1 MNEETIIENRHL
13 VNGQN
18 DKQGESIVWKH
29 VLLGGV
35 PGILMGAGLVYA
47 SRADAA
53 NHNKEEFA
61 GQNSS
66 NVPESEQ
73 QRNIVPEGALP
84 VAKLH
89 NELSFGEAFAQARA
103 EVGSGGVFIWH
114 GGIYNTYTVEEWNV
128 MTPQQKIDFAHQVNP
143 EYQAHEIPT
152 PTDAQPEVVVHVV
165 VDGSPDQPSNSID
178 VSIVEKQIAHN
189 FDMGEDVHIVGY
201 ANAAGHLVV
210 GYDTTGDGQA
220 DVAIIDVDNNLR
232 PSDSDVIM
240 DNQGNKATLGEL
252 NNEPDPNQLVSSE
265 NPDVAPDMPD
275 YMNDAMII
283 DA

>member
-1 MNEETIIENRHL
+1 MNEETIIENRPL

-143 EYQAHEIPT
+143 EYKAHEIPT

-165 VDGSPDQPSNSID
+165 VDGTPDQPSNSID

-252 NNEPDPNQLVSSE
+252 NNEPNPNQLVSSE

>member
-1 MNEETIIENRHL
+1 MNEETIIENHPLINR
-13 VNGQN
+13 QN
-18 DKQGESIVWKH
+18 NKQDESISWKH

-47 SRADAA
+47 SKADAA
-53 NHNKEEFA
+53 NYNKEELA
-61 GQNSS
+61 EQYSA
-66 NVPESEQ
+66 NVPDSEKLVNNVSEES
-73 QRNIVPEGALP
+73 LP

-114 GGIYNTYTVEEWNV
+114 GGIYNTYTVEEWNA

-165 VDGSPDQPSNSID
+165 VDGIPEQPSNSID

-265 NPDVAPDMPD
+265 NPDVASDMPD

>member
-1 MNEETIIENRHL
+1 MNEETIIDNRP
-13 VNGQN
+13 VISRQN
-18 DKQGESIVWKH
+18 ESQADSISWKY
-29 VLLGGV
+29 VTLGGV
-35 PGILMGAGLVYA
+35 PGILMGAGLMYA
-47 SRADAA
+47 GNA
-53 NHNKEEFA
+53 NA
-61 GQNSS
+61 TPLQNETLS
-66 NVPESEQ
+66 NQTSAETPDSEQ
-73 QRNIVPEGALP
+73 HQNTQEASLP

-103 EVGSGGVFIWH
+103 EVGPGGVFIWH
-114 GGIYNTYTVEEWNV
+114 GGIYNTYTVEEWNA
-128 MTPQQKIDFAHQVNP
+128 MTPQQKLDFAHQVNP
-143 EYQAHEIPT
+143 EYHARDIST
-152 PTDAQPEVVVHVV
+152 PTDTHPEVVVHVV
-165 VDGSPDQPSNSID
+165 VDGTPEQPSNSID

-220 DVAIIDVDNNLR
+220 DVAIIDIDNNLR

-240 DNQGNKATLGEL
+240 DNQGNKATLGDL

-265 NPDVAPDMPD
+265 TPDVAPDMPD

>member
-1 MNEETIIENRHL
+1 MNEETIIENRSVL
-13 VNGQN
+13 NGQN
-18 DKQGESIVWKH
+18 ESQTESTSWKS
-29 VLLGGV
+29 VTLGGV
-35 PGILMGAGLVYA
+35 SGILMGAGLMYA
-47 SRADAA
+47 GNANAA
-53 NHNKEEFA
+53 PL
-61 GQNSS
+61 QNDELS
-66 NVPESEQ
+66 NQTSAETPDSEQ
-73 QRNIVPEGALP
+73 QQNTQEVSLP

-103 EVGSGGVFIWH
+103 EVGPGGVFIWH
-114 GGIYNTYTVEEWNV
+114 GGIYNTYTVEEWNT

-143 EYQAHEIPT
+143 EYRAHDIPT
-152 PTDAQPEVVVHVV
+152 PTDAHPEVVVHVV
-165 VDGSPDQPSNSID
+165 VEDTPDQSSNSID

-220 DVAIIDVDNNLR
+220 DVAIIDVDNNFR
-232 PSDSDVIM
+232 PSDADVVM

-252 NNEPDPNQLVSSE
+252 NNEQDSNHLASEE
-265 NPDVAPDMPD
+265 NPEVAPDMPD

>member
-1 MNEETIIENRHL
+1 
-13 VNGQN
+13 
-18 DKQGESIVWKH
+18 
-29 VLLGGV
+29 
-35 PGILMGAGLVYA
+35 MGAGLVYA
-47 SRADAA
+47 SKADAA
-53 NHNKEEFA
+53 NYNKEELTE
-61 GQNSS
+61 QNSANVPDS
-66 NVPESEQ
+66 EKLVNNVPEES
-73 QRNIVPEGALP
+73 LP

-114 GGIYNTYTVEEWNV
+114 GGIYNTYTVEEWNA
-128 MTPQQKIDFAHQVNP
+128 MTSQQKIDFAHQVNP

-165 VDGSPDQPSNSID
+165 VDEIPEQPSNSID

>member
-1 MNEETIIENRHL
+1 MNEETIIENRP
-13 VNGQN
+13 VISGQN
-18 DKQGESIVWKH
+18 EKQGEGTSWKY
-29 VLLGGV
+29 VTLGGV
-35 PGILMGAGLVYA
+35 SGILMGAGLMYA
-47 SRADAA
+47 GNANAA
-53 NHNKEEFA
+53 IRQNEEL
-61 GQNSS
+61 S
-66 NVPESEQ
+66 NQTSTGTPNSEQ
-73 QRNIVPEGALP
+73 QDQNTPEASLP

-103 EVGSGGVFIWH
+103 EVGPGGLFIWH
-114 GGIYNTYTVEEWNV
+114 GGIYNTYTIEEWNA

-143 EYQAHEIPT
+143 EYHVQHIPT
-152 PTDAQPEVVVHVV
+152 PTDVHPEVVVHVV
-165 VDGSPDQPSNSID
+165 VEGTTEQSSNSID

-220 DVAIIDVDNNLR
+220 DVAIIDVDNNFR
-232 PSDSDVIM
+232 PSDDDVIM

-252 NNEPDPNQLVSSE
+252 NNEQDANHLASEE

>member
-1 MNEETIIENRHL
+1 MNEETIIENRPL
-13 VNGQN
+13 INGQN
-18 DKQGESIVWKH
+18 DKQGESISWKH

-47 SRADAA
+47 SKADAA
-53 NHNKEEFA
+53 NYNKEELTE
-61 GQNSS
+61 QNSA
-66 NVPESEQ
+66 NVSDSEQ
-73 QRNIVPEGALP
+73 QRNNVPENSLP

-114 GGIYNTYTVEEWNV
+114 GGIYNTYTVEEWNA
-128 MTPQQKIDFAHQVNP
+128 MTSQQKIDFAHQVNP

-165 VDGSPDQPSNSID
+165 VDEIPEQPSNSID

>member
-1 MNEETIIENRHL
+1 MNEETIIENRPL
-13 VNGQN
+13 INGQN
-18 DKQGESIVWKH
+18 DKQGESISWKH

-47 SRADAA
+47 SKADAA
-53 NHNKEEFA
+53 NYNKEELA
-61 GQNSS
+61 EQNSANVPDS
-66 NVPESEQ
+66 EKLVNNVPEES
-73 QRNIVPEGALP
+73 LP

-114 GGIYNTYTVEEWNV
+114 GGIYNTYTVEEWNA
-128 MTPQQKIDFAHQVNP
+128 MTSQQKIDFAHQVNP

-165 VDGSPDQPSNSID
+165 VDGTPEQPSNSID

-210 GYDTTGDGQA
+210 GYDTTGNGQA

>member
-1 MNEETIIENRHL
+1 MKWTHL
-13 VNGQN
+13 AY
-18 DKQGESIVWKH
+18 H
-29 VLLGGV
+29 
-35 PGILMGAGLVYA
+35 
-47 SRADAA
+47 
-53 NHNKEEFA
+53 
-61 GQNSS
+61 
-66 NVPESEQ
+66 
-73 QRNIVPEGALP
+73 
-84 VAKLH
+84 
-89 NELSFGEAFAQARA
+89 
-103 EVGSGGVFIWH
+103 
-114 GGIYNTYTVEEWNV
+114 
-128 MTPQQKIDFAHQVNP
+128 FAHQVNP

-165 VDGSPDQPSNSID
+165 VDGIPEQPSNSID

-220 DVAIIDVDNNLR
+220 DVAIIDIDNNLR

>member
-1 MNEETIIENRHL
+1 MNEETIIENRPL
-13 VNGQN
+13 INGQS
-18 DKQGESIVWKH
+18 DKQSESILWKH
-29 VLLGGV
+29 VIFGGV

-47 SRADAA
+47 GKADAA
-53 NHNKEEFA
+53 NHINEEFVE
-61 GQNSS
+61 QQSVND
-66 NVPESEQ
+66 PDSEQ
-73 QRNIVPEGALP
+73 QINNVPKEPLP

-114 GGIYNTYTVEEWNV
+114 GGIYNTYTIEEWNA
-128 MTPQQKIDFAHQVNP
+128 MTTQQKIDFAHQVNP
-143 EYQAHEIPT
+143 EYHAHYIQT
-152 PTDAQPEVVVHVV
+152 PTDAHPEVVVHVV
-165 VDGSPDQPSNSID
+165 VDGTPEQSSNSID

-210 GYDTTGDGQA
+210 GYDTTGDGHT
-220 DVAIIDVDNNLR
+220 DVAIIDVDNNLH
-232 PSDSDVIM
+232 PSDSDIIM

-252 NNEPDPNQLVSSE
+252 NNEPDPNQLASSE

-275 YMNDAMII
+275 YMNDAMEI
-283 DA
+283 DV

>member
-1 MNEETIIENRHL
+1 MNEETIIENRPL
-13 VNGQN
+13 INGQS
-18 DKQGESIVWKH
+18 DKQGESILWKH
-29 VLLGGV
+29 VIFGGV

-47 SRADAA
+47 SKANAA
-53 NHNKEEFA
+53 NHKNEELA
-61 GQNSS
+61 EQQSV
-66 NVPESEQ
+66 NVPDSELQ
-73 QRNIVPEGALP
+73 INNVPNGPLP

-103 EVGSGGVFIWH
+103 EVGPGGVFIWH
-114 GGIYNTYTVEEWNV
+114 GGIYNTYTVEEWNT
-128 MTPQQKIDFAHQVNP
+128 MTPQQKFDFAHQVNP
-143 EYQAHEIPT
+143 EYHARDISTPNDAH
-152 PTDAQPEVVVHVV
+152 PEVVVHVV
-165 VDGSPDQPSNSID
+165 VGTPEQPSNSID

-201 ANAAGHLVV
+201 ANTSGHLVV

-220 DVAIIDVDNNLR
+220 DVAIIDIDNNLR

-240 DNQGNKATLGEL
+240 DSQGNKATLGDL

>member
-1 MNEETIIENRHL
+1 MNEETIIENRPL
-13 VNGQN
+13 INGQS
-18 DKQGESIVWKH
+18 DKRSESILWKH
-29 VLLGGV
+29 VILGGV
-35 PGILMGAGLVYA
+35 PGILIGAGLVYA
-47 SRADAA
+47 GKANAA
-53 NHNKEEFA
+53 NHKNEELA
-61 GQNSS
+61 EQQSVNVPDSEQQIN
-66 NVPESEQ
+66 NVPE
-73 QRNIVPEGALP
+73 NGLP

-114 GGIYNTYTVEEWNV
+114 GGIYNTYTVEEWNA

-143 EYQAHEIPT
+143 EYHAHDIPT
-152 PTDAQPEVVVHVV
+152 PTDAHPEVVVHVV
-165 VDGSPDQPSNSID
+165 VDGTPEQTSNSID
-178 VSIVEKQIAHN
+178 VSIVEKQVAHN

-210 GYDTTGDGQA
+210 GYDATGDGQA
-220 DVAIIDVDNNLR
+220 DVAIIDVDNNFR
-232 PSDSDVIM
+232 PSDDDVIM

-252 NNEPDPNQLVSSE
+252 NNEQDSNHLVSEE

>member
-1 MNEETIIENRHL
+1 MNEETIIENRPL
-13 VNGQN
+13 INGQN
-18 DKQGESIVWKH
+18 DKQGESISWKH

-47 SRADAA
+47 SKADAA
-53 NHNKEEFA
+53 NYNKEELTE
-61 GQNSS
+61 QNSA
-66 NVPESEQ
+66 NVSDSEQ
-73 QRNIVPEGALP
+73 QRNNVPENSLP

-114 GGIYNTYTVEEWNV
+114 GGIYNTYTVEEWNA

-165 VDGSPDQPSNSID
+165 VDEIPEQPSNSID

-232 PSDSDVIM
+232 PSESDVIM

>member
-1 MNEETIIENRHL
+1 MNEETIIENRPVL
-13 VNGQN
+13 NGQN
-18 DKQGESIVWKH
+18 ESQNESTSWKF
-29 VLLGGV
+29 VTLGGV
-35 PGILMGAGLVYA
+35 SGILMGAGLMYA
-47 SRADAA
+47 GNA
-53 NHNKEEFA
+53 NA
-61 GQNSS
+61 VPRQNEVLS
-66 NVPESEQ
+66 NQVSTGTPDSEQ
-73 QRNIVPEGALP
+73 QHPNTPEASLP

-89 NELSFGEAFAQARA
+89 NDLPFGEAFAQARA
-103 EVGSGGVFIWH
+103 EVGPGGVFIWH
-114 GGIYNTYTVEEWNV
+114 GGIYNTYTVEEWNA
-128 MTPQQKIDFAHQVNP
+128 MTPQQKINFAHQVNP
-143 EYQAHEIPT
+143 EYRAHDIPT
-152 PTDAQPEVVVHVV
+152 PTDVHPEVVVHIV
-165 VDGSPDQPSNSID
+165 VDSTPEQSSNSID

-220 DVAIIDVDNNLR
+220 DVAIIDVDNNFR
-232 PSDSDVIM
+232 PSDADVIM

-252 NNEPDPNQLVSSE
+252 DNEQDSNHLASEE

>member
-1 MNEETIIENRHL
+1 MNEETIIENHPLINR
-13 VNGQN
+13 QN
-18 DKQGESIVWKH
+18 NKQGESISWKH
-29 VLLGGV
+29 VILGGV

-47 SRADAA
+47 SKADAA
-53 NHNKEEFA
+53 NYNKEELA
-61 GQNSS
+61 EQHSA
-66 NVPESEQ
+66 NVPDSEKLVNSVSEES
-73 QRNIVPEGALP
+73 LP

-114 GGIYNTYTVEEWNV
+114 GGIYNTYTVEEWNA
-128 MTPQQKIDFAHQVNP
+128 MTPQQKIDFAHHVNP

-152 PTDAQPEVVVHVV
+152 PTDAQPEVVAHVI
-165 VDGSPDQPSNSID
+165 VDGIPERPSNSID

-240 DNQGNKATLGEL
+240 DDQGNKATLDEL

>member
-1 MNEETIIENRHL
+1 MNEETIIEKRPFI
-13 VNGQN
+13 NGQ
-18 DKQGESIVWKH
+18 DVKQGEGTSWKY
-29 VLLGGV
+29 VTLGGV
-35 PGILMGAGLVYA
+35 SGILMGAGLMYA
-47 SRADAA
+47 GNANAA
-53 NHNKEEFA
+53 THEEE
-61 GQNSS
+61 GLVNQVSDGIPN
-66 NVPESEQ
+66 NEQ
-73 QRNIVPEGALP
+73 QDQNDTYVSLP

-103 EVGSGGVFIWH
+103 EVGPGGVFIWH
-114 GGIYNTYTVEEWNV
+114 GGIYNTYTVEEWNA

-143 EYQAHEIPT
+143 EYRAHDIPT
-152 PTDAQPEVVVHVV
+152 PTDVHPEVVVHVV
-165 VDGSPDQPSNSID
+165 LDGTPEQSSNSID

-220 DVAIIDVDNNLR
+220 DVAIIDVDDNFR
-232 PSDSDVIM
+232 PSDTDVIM
-240 DNQGNKATLGEL
+240 DSQGNKATLGEL
-252 NNEPDPNQLVSSE
+252 NNEQESNHLASEE
-265 NPDVAPDMPD
+265 NPEVAPDMPD